1 MPAGQVTNVM
11 VRLDEAGHCFQVGH
25 RIRVAIS
32 TSYWPFILPPPFVVT
47 ATLKTGDK
55 SALHL
60 PVLMQRKAVVMAE
73 PASTELVP
81 DYPMISQPVSR
92 RTVEKELATDITR
105 FLIHE
110 DTGLAV
116 HPQNGMRFQ
125 EIRREAWQINRN
137 DPLTLTAQAH
147 LTTVRSRDSWHVR
160 TEIKQTLSVDE
171 CFYFLEA
178 ELEAYEGG
186 QQVLHRTWEKA
197 IKRDFT

>member
-1 MPAGQVTNVM
+1 MP
-11 VRLDEAGHCFQVGH
+11 
-25 RIRVAIS
+25 
-32 TSYWPFILPPPFVVT
+32 
-47 ATLKTGDK
+47 
-55 SALHL
+55 
-60 PVLMQRKAVVMAE
+60 E

-92 RTVEKELATDITR
+92 RTVEKEHATDITR

-137 DPLTLTAQAH
+137 DPLTLTTQAH

-160 TEIKQTLSVDE
+160 TEIKQTLSVDD
-171 CFYFLEA
+171 CFYFVEA
-178 ELEAYEGG
+178 ELEAYEDG

>member
-11 VRLDEAGHCFQVGH
+11 VRLDEAGHCFQIGH

-60 PVLMQRKAVVMAE
+60 PVLMQRKAVVMPE

-81 DYPMISQPVSR
+81 DYPMMSPPISR

-110 DTGLAV
+110 DTGLSV

-160 TEIKQTLSVDE
+160 TEIKQTLSVDD
-171 CFYFLEA
+171 CFYFCLLYTSDAADE
-178 ELEAYEGG
+178 
-186 QQVLHRTWEKA
+186 
-197 IKRDFT
+197 